1 MKLWILFFS
10 LTLIGSGV
18 AVGYVALNSDGR
30 DTGCRFHCERS
41 SGDSLRPAGTVTIEL
56 LPAALHDAITT
67 STKSQKTL
75 RLDPPCAGNP
85 KNRVNESKNL

>member
-30 DTGCRFHCERS
+30 DTGLPLSSCERS
-41 SGDSLRPAGTVTIEL
+41 SGDSLRPAGTVTVEL
-56 LPAALHDAITT
+56 LPGALHDAIIT
-67 STKSQKTL
+67 STKPQNPLPRSPPVPETQKT
-75 RLDPPCAGNP
+75 A
-85 KNRVNESKNL
+85 VN